1 MKAKIVVLG
10 PLVTIVGL
18 LSACGQGI
26 ELNGRT
32 IAGTINP
39 SDVADGGLIPRNEE
53 GNPHPHPGT
62 HSIPDST
69 PGVPTHPGDSI
80 NSVDVDIPSAPTFF
94 LDLDF
99 ESEQR
104 ATQADVVWTIDNS
117 TSMAEEAQNVR
128 VNFDTFVRRLESV
141 SDVKMGLISSSTYN
155 QSAKIF
161 GVKMADDLIAK
172 GHYQFDALATGVGS
186 WNLLAFAAIS
196 SCAANRSNVLSD
208 PWDTTICNRRS
219 TNSSGRK
226 LEEQDYVDAA
236 RGRMVNFYRPG
247 AKRIYIFV
255 TDDESRHFKSTDFKA
270 VMDSQVPNNY
280 HVFGF
285 VGNSADTR
293 CNSDGTGN
301 DYMSLASDTNG
312 QTFPICDQNWTP
324 HFDTLASSIF
334 RLIEKGYDIPADAT
348 VKRVYLD
355 DVELTPSQYVVE
367 SDRKLYFK
375 KGVVKQAGQK
385 IKITVSKPL

>member
-10 PLVTIVGL
+10 PLVTIAGL

-32 IAGTINP
+32 IARTVNP
-39 SDVADGGLIPRNEE
+39 SDPKDGGITPKDSD
-53 GNPHPHPGT
+53 GNPIPEGPGAGPAP
-62 HSIPDST
+62 SG
-69 PGVPTHPGDSI
+69 PGGPGGGGPTSPVEPGQ
-80 NSVDVDIPSAPTFF
+80 PQPPAFF

-117 TSMAEEAQNVR
+117 TSMAEEAYNVR

-141 SDVKMGLISSSTYN
+141 SDVKMGLISSSTYD

-186 WNLLAFAAIS
+186 WNLMAFAAII
-196 SCAANRSNVLSD
+196 SCASNRSDVLTD

-219 TNSSGRK
+219 SNPSSRK

-255 TDDESRHFKSTDFKA
+255 TDDESRHFKSADFKA
-270 VMDSQVPNNY
+270 VMDTQVPNNY

-285 VGNSADTR
+285 VGNKADTR
-293 CNSDGTGN
+293 CNADETGSD
-301 DYMSLASDTNG
+301 YVSLANDTG
-312 QTFPICDQNWTP
+312 GRTFPLCDPNWTP

-334 RLIEKGYDIPADAT
+334 RLIEKGYDIPTDAT
-348 VKRVYLD
+348 VKHVYLD
-355 DVELTPSQYVVE
+355 DVELNASQYVVE
-367 SDRKLYFK
+367 TDRKLYLK

-385 IKITVSKPL
+385 IRITVSKPL